1 MTDLAEALEH
11 HAQSLQLLMH
21 VRFMGVVANVEAR
34 IMAEAGQAWLAAASL
49 GLAGKPI
56 PKRWLK
62 VIEAWRADMA
72 QRYPQ
77 FPTYPEFPSDDIVL
91 LALAQPAPTTE

>member
-1 MTDLAEALEH
+1 MGLSEDLEH

-21 VRFMGVVANVEAR
+21 VRFMGVVADVEHRLMVEA
-34 IMAEAGQAWLAAASL
+34 GHAWLAAASL
-49 GLAGKPI
+49 VLAGKPI

-62 VIEAWRADMA
+62 VIDAWRADVA

-77 FPTYPEFPSDDIVL
+77 FPEYPEYPLDDIVL
-91 LALAQPAPTTE
+91 LSLAQPAPTTE

>member
-1 MTDLAEALEH
+1 MTDLNEALEH

-21 VRFMGVVANVEAR
+21 VRYMGVVANVEAR
-34 IMAEAGQAWLAAASL
+34 IMAEAGQAWLAAAGLS
-49 GLAGKPI
+49 LAGKPI

-77 FPTYPEFPSDDIVL
+77 FPEFPEYTGDIVL
-91 LALAQPAPTTE
+91 LACLTTERPC